1 MAKLSADETQAILN
15 YPVSEAL
22 EPFRHS
28 FHSTCDKLGVA
39 KSPESVK
46 EVVSSKEVSRVDLS
60 PHYSVRKQLKNFPL
74 GPRMP
79 LCRMISRPYTLNFAS
94 SVRDTPNS
102 FSSGGFKNTSEP
114 ALKVRDVLRWEL
126 NSSLEL
132 DHRDFITTFL
142 AENAQVE
149 DAATTVFDKCREGD
163 DPLYKT
169 GDGWRDWEGHN
180 ESGVQRSM
188 EGYISIFT
196 TFLDKADIK
205 PPSQRRFVTSP
216 NTPIPGSVKRK
227 PDLCF
232 AKFAEESNGT
242 PAKTKQQIASW
253 REVLV
258 AFELKSAGKDRLEST
273 WLDMV
278 KYAREI
284 FRHQDSRRFVLGLT
298 LCGSTMRL
306 WGFDRLGATTSQP
319 FDIHKNGLMFVTVLL
334 GFLWMDD
341 EQLGLDPDLMEVDG
355 QRFVKINRDG
365 KEERLIITD
374 TLRDHAPC
382 IVGRATT
389 CWKAY
394 REGDE
399 SKKPLVVKDSW
410 QYVDRPEEGE
420 LVRKATAARV
430 INISP
435 YYHHETASMPTTN
448 HLGKPRKPEIPKE
461 IIKSDRGIT
470 TATKALAIYHDGQ
483 GGRES
488 IGERQS
494 PSSYHH
500 AERHES
506 SLNKANV
513 LHRDISTGNIL
524 LDEDESDGFLN
535 DFDLAVDIT
544 RLEAS
549 GAPGKTGTK
558 VFMAIGVLLDE
569 PHSFMHDLE
578 SFFWVLFWICI
589 HYTGPGKEGEPK
601 LKFEKWN
608 YNSAEEVAIFKAGLV
623 SPKFF
628 EAELGQYTTDYCQ
641 PMIPLVTKLWEE
653 VFPHG
658 QSYDYED
665 RTLYGRMKAVLEKAR
680 NNLMAKDMV

>member
-1 MAKLSADETQAILN
+1 
-15 YPVSEAL
+15 
-22 EPFRHS
+22 
-28 FHSTCDKLGVA
+28 
-39 KSPESVK
+39 
-46 EVVSSKEVSRVDLS
+46 
-60 PHYSVRKQLKNFPL
+60 
-74 GPRMP
+74 
-79 LCRMISRPYTLNFAS
+79 
-94 SVRDTPNS
+94 
-102 FSSGGFKNTSEP
+102 
-114 ALKVRDVLRWEL
+114 
-126 NSSLEL
+126 
-132 DHRDFITTFL
+132 
-142 AENAQVE
+142 E
-149 DAATTVFDKCREGD
+149 DAATAVFDKCREGD
-163 DPLYKT
+163 DPLYKS

-205 PPSQRRFVTSP
+205 PPSQRRFVASP

-227 PDLCF
+227 PDLCV
-232 AKFAEESNGT
+232 AKFAEESNST

-284 FRHQDSRRFVLGLT
+284 FRHQDFRRFVLGLT

-355 QRFVKINRDG
+355 QRFVKINRDR

-435 YYHHETASMPTTN
+435 YYHHETVSFNGRDDAVRSNVRKGMSAEGSSNPFTEQASISPETTRSSKASSFGVCGSSQASASMPTTN
-448 HLGKPRKPEIPKE
+448 HLGKPRKPEIPEE

-500 AERHES
+500 AESLKGHES

-608 YNSAEEVAIFKAGLV
+608 YNSAEEVADLKKGLV
-623 SPKFF
+623 V
-628 EAELGQYTTDYCQ
+628 G
-641 PMIPLVTKLWEE
+641 
-653 VFPHG
+653 
-658 QSYDYED
+658 
-665 RTLYGRMKAVLEKAR
+665 
-680 NNLMAKDMV
+680 

>member
-1 MAKLSADETQAILN
+1 M
-15 YPVSEAL
+15 
-22 EPFRHS
+22 
-28 FHSTCDKLGVA
+28 
-39 KSPESVK
+39 
-46 EVVSSKEVSRVDLS
+46 
-60 PHYSVRKQLKNFPL
+60 
-74 GPRMP
+74 
-79 LCRMISRPYTLNFAS
+79 
-94 SVRDTPNS
+94 
-102 FSSGGFKNTSEP
+102 
-114 ALKVRDVLRWEL
+114 RDVLRWEL

-149 DAATTVFDKCREGD
+149 DAATAVFDKCREGD
-163 DPLYKT
+163 DPLYKS

-205 PPSQRRFVTSP
+205 PPSQRRFVASP

-227 PDLCF
+227 PDLCV
-232 AKFAEESNGT
+232 AKFAEESNST

-284 FRHQDSRRFVLGLT
+284 FRHQDFRRFVLGLT

-355 QRFVKINRDG
+355 QRFVKINRDR

-435 YYHHETASMPTTN
+435 YYHHETVSFNGRDDAVRSNVRKGMSAEGSSNPFTEQASISPETTRSSKASSFGVCGSSQASVLPGMARVRRAS
-448 HLGKPRKPEIPKE
+448 HSPELVRPRCPPPITSASQGSQKSLKRSSSQIEALPPPRKRSQSIMTAKGDENRLARDRVRRR
-461 IIKSDRGIT
+461 IITQRVGKSLCQASCPAAILTGI
-470 TATKALAIYHDGQ
+470 L
-483 GGRES
+483 GGLK
-488 IGERQS
+488 GE
-494 PSSYHH
+494 
-500 AERHES
+500 
-506 SLNKANV
+506 LV
-513 LHRDISTGNIL
+513 
-524 LDEDESDGFLN
+524 DE
-535 DFDLAVDIT
+535 
-544 RLEAS
+544 
-549 GAPGKTGTK
+549 
-558 VFMAIGVLLDE
+558 
-569 PHSFMHDLE
+569 
-578 SFFWVLFWICI
+578 
-589 HYTGPGKEGEPK
+589 
-601 LKFEKWN
+601 
-608 YNSAEEVAIFKAGLV
+608 LV
-623 SPKFF
+623 
-628 EAELGQYTTDYCQ
+628 
-641 PMIPLVTKLWEE
+641 
-653 VFPHG
+653 
-658 QSYDYED
+658 
-665 RTLYGRMKAVLEKAR
+665 
-680 NNLMAKDMV
+680 